1 MDVPTIEQIN
11 RFLKEW
17 IWCIQMDMPFKRVP
31 RRFIIEVVKRV
42 TILVNFIPRKG
53 RVYTTMSPKEVITG
67 KKLKVQKYNI
77 GKYVQAY
84 TKTANDTGENVV
96 WMAFT

>member
-1 MDVPTIEQIN
+1 
-11 RFLKEW
+11 
-17 IWCIQMDMPFKRVP
+17 
-31 RRFIIEVVKRV
+31 
-42 TILVNFIPRKG
+42 
-53 RVYTTMSPKEVITG
+53 MSPKEVITG